1 MSENIQTEN
10 NTNKLPNKKAA
21 QELVFAI
28 GSSLYKADPDLL
40 RDWQQ
45 YFTAAATL
53 LTRVEE
59 TNPGVTGELLR
70 CMTNRF
76 PAIESHVELQDQER
90 LLVDAIARI
99 GVRAFF
105 EDRKPKPNLSHTLD
119 TLKLNQPSRTR
130 VCPPPLEPTEM
141 YLPIASGGRASTKDL
156 DPETEKAIKEASPAL
171 VLVGDALAK
180 EVAGQYLARLCRSIN
195 EEEDRITAIQTW
207 NLFGWMS
214 PEVWIYKRA
223 ELQRLSAT
231 KSKKLLSLDRPLL
244 QDPSHTLGDLVS
256 LEEPTPEDRVVG
268 KLAPKAKGP
277 AFEADDILGVLSQEQ
292 YTAFTSR
299 YSINDDT
306 DQKSWNEVADI
317 CQLGIQEAIKLTQ
330 QTKQECAEEI
340 AARILDTSERKSL
353 RLAAAFVE
361 FVGSNFVME
370 QDTKVIRN
378 ALATCAD
385 VALRSYTW
393 ERQPDGRHVKNPQY
407 PTVYQQFLYARERDI
422 NAVLEEEVHIARTIA
437 SRQVSR

>member
-21 QELVFAI
+21 QDLVFAI
-28 GSSLYKADPDLL
+28 GSSLYKADPALI
-40 RDWQQ
+40 RDWQR

-59 TNPGVTGELLR
+59 TNPGVTGELLGY
-70 CMTNRF
+70 MTNRF
-76 PAIESHVELQDQER
+76 PAIENHVEPQDQER

-105 EDRKPKPNLSHTLD
+105 EDRRPKRNLPHTLD
-119 TLKLNQPSRTR
+119 TLKLNQPSQTR
-130 VCPPPLEPTEM
+130 VCPPALEPTEM
-141 YLPIASGGRASTKDL
+141 YLLISDRDSVEDL
-156 DPETEKAIKEASPAL
+156 DLGIEKAIKEASPAL

-180 EVAGQYLARLCRSIN
+180 EAADQYLARLCRSMDK
-195 EEEDRITAIQTW
+195 EEDPLTAIQTW

-214 PEVWIYKRA
+214 PEIWIQKRA
-223 ELQRLSAT
+223 EFQGLSAT

-244 QDPSHTLGDLVS
+244 RDPSHTLGDLVS
-256 LEEPTPEDRVVG
+256 LDELTPEDKAVE
-268 KLAPKAKGP
+268 KLTPKGEGP
-277 AFEADDILGVLSQEQ
+277 AFETDDILGVLSQEQ

-317 CQLGIQEAIKLTQ
+317 CQLDVEDAMKLTQ
-330 QTKQECAEEI
+330 QARQECAEEI
-340 AARILDTSERKSL
+340 ATRILDTSERKSI

-361 FVGSNFVME
+361 FVGPDFVIE
-370 QDTKVIRN
+370 QDSKVTQK
-378 ALATCAD
+378 ALAICAE
-385 VALRSYTW
+385 VALKRYTW
-393 ERQPDGRHVKNPQY
+393 ERLPDGRHVKNPYY
-407 PTVYQQFLYARERDI
+407 PIVYQQFQDRRGKKIEK
-422 NAVLEEEVHIARTIA
+422 VVEEEAQAARTIA
-437 SRQVSR
+437 SRHLGL